1 MSQQL
6 YRREIFKRYVALF
19 VSSGVARVV
28 FGVEPDKL
36 EKFYVNRIYNL
47 SEPPWCLNFVAPH
60 LFLDLPADLSAWDDR
75 YDLKR
80 SNESFDKFRH
90 FTLEMLRTI
99 KDGFR
104 DEHCCVPKLGTLDIL
119 GCCGGATIQHG
130 LIQDNIEPR
139 STCQSPISNSD
150 NQTLWDVHL

>member
-6 YRREIFKRYVALF
+6 YRRDIFKRYAALF
-19 VSSGVARVV
+19 VSSGVARAV

-47 SEPPWCLNFVAPH
+47 SEL
-60 LFLDLPADLSAWDDR
+60 R
-75 YDLKR
+75 GYDLKR
-80 SNESFDKFRH
+80 SNEFFDKFRH
-90 FTLEMLRTI
+90 FTLETLRTI

>member
-1 MSQQL
+1 MTSSIKRSATFTTRSL
-6 YRREIFKRYVALF
+6 LRRSEIDPKH
-19 VSSGVARVV
+19 
-28 FGVEPDKL
+28 
-36 EKFYVNRIYNL
+36 IHL
-47 SEPPWCLNFVAPH
+47 SNH
-60 LFLDLPADLSAWDDR
+60 R
-75 YDLKR
+75 GYDLKR
-80 SNESFDKFRH
+80 SNEFFDKFRH
-90 FTLEMLRTI
+90 FTLETLRTI